1 MSTIVTRTGKGSAL
15 TWAEADAN
23 FDNLNNDK
31 MELAEIH
38 AATSK
43 TTPVDADELP
53 LVDSASTFSLK
64 KLTWANIKATL
75 KTYFD
80 SLYWGGV
87 SADLVSAT
95 TLDLTGSR
103 SIVRVTG
110 TTATTAVTI
119 NAGQRVECIA
129 VNAWPLTYHATNMP
143 LPTNGFNYTCSGGD
157 KVIFSKDN
165 NGTLFVQ
172 LEKLSGFPNA
182 GGGDQAITFGAL
194 GTQAQITSN
203 TNDWNLSQYWGGA
216 RISSDA
222 ARDVTGILSGW
233 NSRTLTL
240 HNIGSFPITLKDES
254 ASSIAA
260 ARFALQSDIVLQP
273 DATVMLQ
280 YDATTLR
287 WRAIGAP
294 TANTVVKVVE
304 ATPVTSV
311 ITIATATTLDD
322 SIPQNTEGTEVITVS
337 ITPTSTTNR
346 LRIEFNAPTIGT
358 ASSGALVAA
367 LFQDTTANALAAGY
381 AYTSGASAAPLS
393 LTHEM
398 AAGTTASTTFKIR
411 LSCQSGAAYLNGNL
425 NLGTRAFGGVSA
437 ARLRVIELAP

>member
-23 FDNLNNDK
+23 FTNLNTDK
-31 MELAEIH
+31 VESSALGNSATLDVGTIAGTV
-38 AATSK
+38 AAGNHNHSGVYE
-43 TTPVDADELP
+43 PADA
-53 LVDSASTFSLK
+53 TILK
-64 KLTWANIKATL
+64 AANIGVSVQASDATL
-75 KTYFD
+75 T
-80 SLYWGGV
+80 SLSGLSLVQGDILYATA
-87 SADLVSAT
+87 AD
-95 TLDLTGSR
+95 TLARLPK
-103 SIVRVTG
+103 G
-110 TTATTAVTI
+110 TASQELRM
-119 NAGQRVECIA
+119 NAG
-129 VNAWPLTYHATNMP
+129 ATAP
-143 LPTNGFNYTCSGGD
+143 EWYTPT
-157 KVIFSKDN
+157 V
-165 NGTLFVQ
+165 
-172 LEKLSGFPNA
+172 
-182 GGGDQAITFGAL
+182 
-194 GTQAQITSN
+194 
-203 TNDWNLSQYWGGA
+203 
-216 RISSDA
+216 
-222 ARDVTGILSGW
+222 
-233 NSRTLTL
+233 
-240 HNIGSFPITLKDES
+240 
-254 ASSIAA
+254 ASSAVI
-260 ARFALQSDIVLQP
+260 
-273 DATVMLQ
+273 
-280 YDATTLR
+280 
-287 WRAIGAP
+287 
-294 TANTVVKVVE
+294 KVVE

-381 AYTSGASAAPLS
+381 AYPSGASAAPLS